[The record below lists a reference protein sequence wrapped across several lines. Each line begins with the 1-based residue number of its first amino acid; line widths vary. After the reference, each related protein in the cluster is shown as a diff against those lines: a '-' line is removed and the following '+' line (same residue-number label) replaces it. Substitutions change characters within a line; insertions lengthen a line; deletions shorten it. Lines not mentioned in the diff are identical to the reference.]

1 MDLYTECL
9 ASIEDAAAAFQRQQ
23 EETLL
28 AEMREDTRYSP
39 LFRYYLQRIGDEE
52 RIHRG

>member
-9 ASIEDAAAAFQRQQ
+9 TSIQDAAAAFQRQQ

-28 AEMREDTRYSP
+28 AAMREDTRYSP

-52 RIHRG
+52 RISHG